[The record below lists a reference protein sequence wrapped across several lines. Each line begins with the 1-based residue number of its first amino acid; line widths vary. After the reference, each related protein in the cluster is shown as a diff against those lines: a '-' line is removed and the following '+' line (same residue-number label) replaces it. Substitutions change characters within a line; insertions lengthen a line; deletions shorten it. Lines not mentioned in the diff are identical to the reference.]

1 MTDQSSDPQL
11 GASCS
16 PIESTVCVV
25 DLQILLMF
33 FVCSVLFSFL
43 FCLFV
48 WFVCVFV
55 VVSFC
60 FVLLVCL
67 CIFAVWFVLV
77 RVLVGWFVY
86 FVVGFYIGLLVGW
99 LFVYICVVRMFYFDS
114 RGGIS
119 DCHST
124 N

>member
-11 GASCS
+11 GANCS

-48 WFVCVFV
+48 C
-55 VVSFC
+55 
-60 FVLLVCL
+60 LVCL
-67 CIFAVWFVLV
+67 CF
-77 RVLVGWFVY
+77 
-86 FVVGFYIGLLVGW
+86 
-99 LFVYICVVRMFYFDS
+99 C
-114 RGGIS
+114 
-119 DCHST
+119 
-124 N
+124 